1 MPQPPPVP
9 ITRYVLVALLG
20 LGAVMVVVLL
30 VRPFIFSFAEARDDA
45 NYSLFAAS
53 EVDAGPVVTDAL
65 LEESH
70 GLAGEVPQDE
80 LVRVR
85 IAVAPLPPGRD
96 GYSVVNAW
104 SPVNDCAL
112 TLGSDRLVDCQG
124 AAWTYEG
131 FPIDVAHPMLQAFA
145 SEVRQG
151 AIVVDFTT
159 PLDR

>member
-1 MPQPPPVP
+1 MPQPTPVP
-9 ITRYVLVALLG
+9 VSRYALVALLG

-30 VRPFIFSFAEARDDA
+30 VRPFIFSFADARDDA
-45 NYSLFAAS
+45 NYSLIAAS

-70 GLAGEVPQDE
+70 GLGGEDPQDD
-80 LVRVR
+80 LVRIRV
-85 IAVAPLPPGRD
+85 AAAPLPPGRD

-104 SPVNDCAL
+104 SPVNDCPL
-112 TLGSDRLVDCQG
+112 TLGSDRLVDCAG

-131 FPIDVAHPMLQAFA
+131 FPIDVAHPMLEAFP